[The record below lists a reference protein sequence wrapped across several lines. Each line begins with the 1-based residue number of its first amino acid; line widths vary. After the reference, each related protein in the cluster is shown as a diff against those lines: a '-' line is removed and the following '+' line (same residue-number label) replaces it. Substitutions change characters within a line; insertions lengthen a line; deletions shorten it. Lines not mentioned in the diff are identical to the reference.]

1 MAAPLLLLPLLGTVA
16 APRTLLEQPLDLYV
30 AAAGSDGPGNN
41 CTSPTAPCAT
51 PTAAYQFVQRHIDIG
66 GLSVTVHLLSNITV
80 AAGWSFEGPLVGG
93 AGPGSFVIDGGSTSS
108 GTTTGRTEGAAAA
121 LPVRTVRL
129 VESSAAGTVGLF
141 FANDGA
147 AFTLANMQLASP
159 LANGYTVLVADGAVH
174 VSGLTFLENRCSLD
188 VCGGRS
194 VIAQTG
200 PLTWHAANFTF
211 GAVAEDH
218 GVIDLSGPLIMEGS
232 PVFGSQRE
240 GAFVQA
246 DLGGMVDGSGA
257 VVSGGARGRRYVA
270 STNGIVF
277 TGGTGNASFFPG
289 DVAGTVG
296 GGGIYQ

>member
-1 MAAPLLLLPLLGTVA
+1 MP
-16 APRTLLEQPLDLYV
+16 
-30 AAAGSDGPGNN
+30 GP
-41 CTSPTAPCAT
+41 S
-51 PTAAYQFVQRHIDIG
+51 
-66 GLSVTVHLLSNITV
+66 
-80 AAGWSFEGPLVGG
+80 
-93 AGPGSFVIDGGSTSS
+93 SFVIDGGSTSS